1 MTTNE
6 TNNTK
11 TLNRAKIAQRDCQ
24 APEDNPI
31 DGVLLRE
38 WESTTGSYLEPA
50 RRYVVVF
57 ISPCAVSAVKR
68 ISFPD
73 STRGCFAA
81 EIQRGIPRRKV
92 LSQESGTTEG
102 FAQKSRKPETGR
114 MTEGFCFLATILV
127 RTT

>member
-11 TLNRAKIAQRDCQ
+11 TLNKAKIAQRDCQ

-31 DGVLLRE
+31 NGVLVGE
-38 WESTTGSYLEPA
+38 WEPTGVMLDPA
-50 RRYVVVF
+50 RRYVIVF

-81 EIQRGIPRRKV
+81 EIQRGIP
-92 LSQESGTTEG
+92 LTSLFNTEMV
-102 FAQKSRKPETGR
+102 ARP
-114 MTEGFCFLATILV
+114 
-127 RTT
+127 